1 MYLRCWHA
9 DSLRALLGMNSRQ
22 IVASKGCM
30 MACIC
35 TAICIAFTHMVCSVQ
50 YMAPEVVAGRGHG
63 KAVDWWSIGILL
75 YEMLCGTPPFRAQS
89 RQKLQKQILT
99 SKLKLPR
106 KLQCSMPAFAY
117 TCRAPDPA
125 LRWVSALSLRV
136 LGGLLCQL
144 FS

>member
-1 MYLRCWHA
+1 MDVSICHVFFL
-9 DSLRALLGMNSRQ
+9 
-22 IVASKGCM
+22 IVY
-30 MACIC
+30 
-35 TAICIAFTHMVCSVQ
+35 FVQ

-106 KLQCSMPAFAY
+106 KLS
-117 TCRAPDPA
+117 
-125 LRWVSALSLRV
+125 
-136 LGGLLCQL
+136 CQ
-144 FS
+144 

>member
-1 MYLRCWHA
+1 M
-9 DSLRALLGMNSRQ
+9 
-22 IVASKGCM
+22 
-30 MACIC
+30 
-35 TAICIAFTHMVCSVQ
+35 CSVQ

-106 KLQCSMPAFAY
+106 KLSRCMPVSCMPVLA
-117 TCRAPDPA
+117 CA
-125 LRWVSALSLRV
+125 LDRTLT
-136 LGGLLCQL
+136 
-144 FS
+144 